1 SMAAVILVKSVQR
14 QLCCIPTNCLRNGIA
29 FVSKR
34 GRVCCA
40 AGANSLNFDEKK
52 ILRTCLARNILLR
65 LAEGTSDNLDVRFL
79 TRMCVSP
86 LQAPPAP
93 PSFWNLASDLAR
105 LRPAAVLDPT
115 GSGIPSNRDRR
126 VLSDIGTDPNADAVE
141 TAATLLRYL
150 GPPLPNKGYTTV
162 SGKKCFLAPGDT
174 VQRFLDPSLES
185 FLLSLFR
192 CIEDQ
197 RAPMVTLGPYCL
209 FHAHL
214 FIASPPAP
222 GVGLLFHA
230 CEYPA
235 FDEDCFPYNLGYC
248 QEGSPLRLMGQQ
260 LAQRNILWYQDN
272 LILLDL
278 SQGSILRNLLWQE
291 TSQFYTLREDD
302 FGLPIFDLTLKP
314 DGANSFRDVSLLIS
328 L

>member
-1 SMAAVILVKSVQR
+1 LSLDSSMAAVILAKSAQR
-14 QLCCIPTNCLRNGIA
+14 QLRSIPSNRLRNGIA

-34 GRVCCA
+34 GRVNCA
-40 AGANSLNFDEKK
+40 AGTTGLNFDDEKL
-52 ILRTCLARNILLR
+52 LRNCLARNILLR
-65 LAEGTSDNLDVRFL
+65 LAEGPSDKVDVRFL

-93 PSFWNLASDLAR
+93 PSFLNLASDLAR
-105 LRPAAVLDPT
+105 LRPAAASEPT
-115 GSGIPSNRDRR
+115 GSGIHSNWDRR
-126 VLSDIGTDPNADAVE
+126 VLSDTGTDPNAGTVE
-141 TAATLLRYL
+141 IAATLLRHL
-150 GPPLPNKGYTTV
+150 GPPLPNKGYTTI
-162 SGKKCFLAPGDT
+162 SGKQCFLAPGDT

-235 FDEDCFPYNLGYC
+235 FDVDCFPYNLGYC
-248 QEGSPLRLMGQQ
+248 QEGSPLRPMGQQ
-260 LAQRNILWYQDN
+260 LAQRNILWYQ
-272 LILLDL
+272 
-278 SQGSILRNLLWQE
+278 
-291 TSQFYTLREDD
+291 
-302 FGLPIFDLTLKP
+302 
-314 DGANSFRDVSLLIS
+314 VSAV
-328 L
+328 